1 MTANKKI
8 ILSNLETA
16 DIIPDSDT
24 ADYINDFFANI
35 GSKLAANFD
44 KPWHFDGLGNNN
56 MLIDDIEVENEE
68 VLKLCKDIDVNK
80 SSCINNVSSRI
91 IKDALIHLNVKFT
104 FLINKSLSLGKFPET
119 WKYDKVTPL
128 FKGGKQDIVGNYR
141 PVSLLPL
148 PSKIIEKIVHNR
160 LTRHLELNNFLD
172 PNQGGFRKD
181 HSTINTITKLTN
193 DIFNGINNAQLTIS
207 CFIDM
212 ANSTAASI
220 KKSHYFRS
228 YLNPKKNKQ

>member
-8 ILSNLETA
+8 ILSDLETA

-24 ADYINDFFANI
+24 ADYMNDLFANI

-44 KPWHFDGLGNNN
+44 KPWHSDGLGNDNN

-80 SSCINNVSSRI
+80 SSCINNVSSRK
-91 IKDALIHLNVKFT
+91 IKDAVIHLNVKFT

-119 WKYDKVTPL
+119 WKYAKVTPL
-128 FKGGKQDIVGNYR
+128 FKGGKQDIVENYR

-148 PSKIIEKIVHNR
+148 PSKIIEQIVHNR
-160 LTRHLELNNFLD
+160 LR
-172 PNQGGFRKD
+172 
-181 HSTINTITKLTN
+181 
-193 DIFNGINNAQLTIS
+193 
-207 CFIDM
+207 IDYCGLRL
-212 ANSTAASI
+212 I
-220 KKSHYFRS
+220 V
-228 YLNPKKNKQ
+228 